1 MPYFSHAI
9 IFREDL
15 FMKSATQKKAESPF
29 GDTARSTH
37 PGAESTVTCR
47 SCASEQAGLRSDQKS
62 LYQQLL
68 GGLYD
73 AVLIT
78 DPNGYVIDAN
88 PRVEEFFKYSAN
100 ETWDIM
106 VGELIAG
113 VNSALLER
121 VRKGLDQGRFILL
134 DAKCVRKD
142 GSTFSGEVSISSIQ
156 LVNGGDFVFAV
167 RNVDRRKN
175 AWQKLKSRQ
184 NAWTNALA
192 VGVITD
198 VDGVICAVNRA
209 GLKLWG
215 YEAESDL
222 VGKPFAKLWDDD
234 ADAVV
239 AAVTS
244 AQGGTTWIGEL
255 HAVARDGRVTR
266 VTAALETDTPDWG
279 TGAGALCSALPLAG
293 QGKCLPDD

>member
-1 MPYFSHAI
+1 MAYCPHAI
-9 IFREDL
+9 FSREDV
-15 FMKSATQKKAESPF
+15 FMKLAPQKTAESPVS
-29 GDTARSTH
+29 DTARSTH
-37 PGAESTVTCR
+37 TGCESTGTCHT
-47 SCASEQAGLRSDQKS
+47 CAREQAGVRSDQKS

-106 VGELIAG
+106 VGELITG

-142 GSTFSGEVSISSIQ
+142 GSTFSGEVSISSIK

-175 AWQKLKSRQ
+175 AWQKLKSGQ
-184 NAWTNALA
+184 NAWTNALSA
-192 VGVITD
+192 GVISD
-198 VDGVICAVNRA
+198 ADGVVCAVNRA

-215 YEAESDL
+215 CEAEEEL
-222 VGKPFAKLWDDD
+222 VGKSFEKLWDD
-234 ADAVV
+234 
-239 AAVTS
+239 AAAAAAALLS
-244 AQGGTTWIGEL
+244 AQTGNAASWTGEL
-255 HAVARDGRVTR
+255 RAVAPDGRVTR
-266 VTAALETDTPDWG
+266 VATALTPDAPDWG
-279 TGAGALCSALPLAG
+279 VGTGVLCSALPLAG
-293 QGKCLPDD
+293 QG